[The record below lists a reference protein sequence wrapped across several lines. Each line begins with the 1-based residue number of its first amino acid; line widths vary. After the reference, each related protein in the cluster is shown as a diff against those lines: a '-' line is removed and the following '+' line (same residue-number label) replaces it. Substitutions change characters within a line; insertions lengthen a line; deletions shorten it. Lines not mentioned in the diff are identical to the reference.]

1 MSNFPLLK
9 LPYLCI
15 EAVILNLSCHD
26 IVNFSYISKRSYR
39 LVKMFKSPVTFMR
52 LYLDEEGTCLKLEPM
67 KEKFESNCLDEKFLE
82 NINYYTSLFRCS
94 VDNLKIDGD
103 YLPEDN
109 INFGFNKLKQ
119 LSISGTKEIN
129 NDKLK
134 YLLEH
139 FEVADTLTIDIPI
152 SNTFNCDP
160 KLLKTED
167 ISFPGGKSADWIT
180 GKFLSQ
186 LGNTQRFTFDFPQ
199 FTFKDVISVIADW
212 FLGRRSFLKSI
223 IIVFKLPIHPGDL
236 ENEYFKPIPFV
247 PERRPVGLVD
257 SAGGLVDF
265 SHGLDIVRSDGE
277 LATIVVEGHEFLFH
291 VWSEDERRGL
301 PSWTFD

>member
-1 MSNFPLLK
+1 
-9 LPYLCI
+9 
-15 EAVILNLSCHD
+15 
-26 IVNFSYISKRSYR
+26 
-39 LVKMFKSPVTFMR
+39 MFKSPVTFMR
-52 LYLDEEGTCLKLEPM
+52 LYLDGEGICLKLEPM
-67 KEKFESNCLDEKFLE
+67 KEQFKSSCFDEKSFE
-82 NINYYTSLFRCS
+82 DINYYTSLFRCS
-94 VDNLKIDGD
+94 VDYLKIDED

-109 INFGFNKLKQ
+109 IDFGFNKLKR
-119 LSISGTKEIN
+119 LSICGTKEVS
-129 NDKLK
+129 NDKLR
-134 YLLEH
+134 YLFEH

-152 SNTFNCDP
+152 SSTFNCDP

-180 GKFLSQ
+180 GEFLSQ

-199 FTFKDVISVIADW
+199 FTIKDVVSVIADW
-212 FLGRRSFLKSI
+212 FLGRKPSLKSM
-223 IIVFKLPIHPGDL
+223 IIVFKLPVHHGDL
-236 ENEYFKPIPFV
+236 ENEYFKPMPFD

-265 SHGLDIVRSDGE
+265 SDGLDIVRSDGE

-301 PSWTFD
+301 PSWIFD